1 MNKVVKNFLYNSGYQ
16 LLAILI
22 PIITTPYLSRVIG
35 AQGVGIYSYSYAIAY
50 YFVMVI
56 MLGLNNYG
64 NRTIASIRDNNER
77 LSSVFL
83 EIYFLQL
90 MIGFM
95 VTFLYVICC
104 IFLWSN
110 SVSHWLMFFYVLSAI
125 IDVNWFFFGM
135 EKFRFIT
142 VRNIIV
148 KMINTIAI
156 FIFVKQSS
164 DVNIYIFIMSFGLFF
179 SNIILWPS
187 IFRII
192 HLKKVPFSA
201 IFSHLKPNLTLFIPV
216 VAISI
221 YTYIAKIVLGYFSPI
236 REVGYFE
243 YSQRIIQIPLSLVV
257 SLGTVMLPRMANLI
271 ATEDDSVVKKYI
283 YNSLIF
289 VMFIST
295 SLCFGLMGVSK
306 EFVPL
311 FFGLG
316 FEKCIYLFYLLLPS
330 CCFMAFANVI
340 RTQYLIPKKLD
351 IIYIKSVS
359 IGAIV
364 NLCLNLILI
373 PKFQSIGAAIATL
386 ATEAMVCIYQSYMV
400 RTDIKLKIS
409 LYNIFP
415 FVLSGVIMYI
425 ILLLIPQLSSTLFA
439 QLLLKV
445 VIGIAIYV
453 ISLLIQI
460 KFMKNSL
467 GDLLMQIY
475 QKVIHR
481 YIRK

>member
-35 AQGVGIYSYSYAIAY
+35 AHGVGIYSYSYAIAY

-110 SVSHWLMFFYVLSAI
+110 SVSHWLMIFYVLSAI

-192 HLKKVPFSA
+192 HLKKVTFSA

-271 ATEDDSVVKKYI
+271 ATEDDGVVKKYI

-359 IGAIV
+359 IGAMI

-373 PKFQSIGAAIATL
+373 PKFQSIGAAVATL
-386 ATEAMVCIYQSYMV
+386 VTEAMVCIYQSYMI
-400 RTDIKLKIS
+400 RNDIELKKS
-409 LYNIFP
+409 LYNVLPFIF
-415 FVLSGVIMYI
+415 SGVIMYLFLLFVPQFSSILI
-425 ILLLIPQLSSTLFA
+425 IQLFLKILIG
-439 QLLLKV
+439 
-445 VIGIAIYV
+445 VIIYFV
-453 ISLLIQI
+453 SLLILI
-460 KFMKNSL
+460 KVMNN
-467 GDLLMQIY
+467 DLENLLIKLY
-475 QKVIHR
+475 QQN
-481 YIRK
+481 IRR

>member
-1 MNKVVKNFLYNSGYQ
+1 MDKVVKNFLYNSGYQ

-35 AQGVGIYSYSYAIAY
+35 AHGVGIYSYSYAIAY
-50 YFVMVI
+50 YFVMII

-64 NRTIASIRDNNER
+64 NRTIASTREDKER
-77 LSSVFL
+77 LSSSFL

-90 MIGFM
+90 IIGLA
-95 VTFLYVICC
+95 VTIIYMLCC

-110 SVSHWLMFFYVLSAI
+110 SLSHWLMIIYVLSAV

-135 EKFRFIT
+135 EKFRLIT
-142 VRNIIV
+142 LRNIIV
-148 KMINTIAI
+148 KLFNTIAI
-156 FIFVKQSS
+156 FIFVKQPS
-164 DVNIYIFIMSFGLFF
+164 DVYIYIFIMVFGLFL

-187 IFRII
+187 VFRVICF
-192 HLKKVPFSA
+192 KKVS
-201 IFSHLKPNLTLFIPV
+201 ISSVLGHLKPNLTLFIPV
-216 VAISI
+216 IAISV
-221 YTYIAKIVLGYFSPI
+221 YTYIAKIILGYFSPI
-236 REVGYFE
+236 KEVGYFE

-271 ATEDDSVVKKYI
+271 ATKDDVIVKKYI

-295 SLCFGLMGVSK
+295 SLCFGLMGVAK

-311 FFGLG
+311 FFGSG

-359 IGAIV
+359 IGAAI
-364 NLCLNLILI
+364 NLCLNILLI
-373 PKFQSIGAAIATL
+373 PKFQSIGAAVATL
-386 ATEAMVCIYQSYMV
+386 VTEAMVCIYQSYMI
-400 RTDIKLKIS
+400 RNDIDLKKS
-409 LYNIFP
+409 LYNVLPFIF
-415 FVLSGVIMYI
+415 SGVIMYLFLLFVPQFSSILI
-425 ILLLIPQLSSTLFA
+425 IQLFLKILIG
-439 QLLLKV
+439 
-445 VIGIAIYV
+445 VIIYFV
-453 ISLLIQI
+453 SLLILI
-460 KFMKNSL
+460 KVMNNDFEN
-467 GDLLMQIY
+467 LLIKLY
-475 QKVIHR
+475 QQN
-481 YIRK
+481 IRR

>member
-35 AQGVGIYSYSYAIAY
+35 AHGVGIYSYSYAIAY

-64 NRTIASIRDNNER
+64 NRTTASIRDNNER

-110 SVSHWLMFFYVLSAI
+110 SVSHWLMIFYVLSAI

-192 HLKKVPFSA
+192 HLKKVTFSA

-271 ATEDDSVVKKYI
+271 ATEDDGVVKKYI

-359 IGAIV
+359 IGAMI

-373 PKFQSIGAAIATL
+373 PKFQSIGAAVATL
-386 ATEAMVCIYQSYMV
+386 VTEAMVCIYQSYMI
-400 RTDIKLKIS
+400 RNDIELKKS
-409 LYNIFP
+409 LYNVLPFIF
-415 FVLSGVIMYI
+415 SGVIMYLFLLFVPQFSSILI
-425 ILLLIPQLSSTLFA
+425 IQLFLKILIG
-439 QLLLKV
+439 
-445 VIGIAIYV
+445 VIIYFV
-453 ISLLIQI
+453 SLLILI
-460 KFMKNSL
+460 KVMNN
-467 GDLLMQIY
+467 DLENLLIKLY
-475 QKVIHR
+475 QQN
-481 YIRK
+481 IRR